1 MKNNTFK
8 AFKFFFIIFL
18 FTQLSYSQLSA
29 FTFNVTP
36 TNETCLG
43 NGALAFSVSG
53 TVPGSTMDYSVYLL
67 PNTTTPLVVVTTPT
81 LTGLNA
87 GNYLVVATQSL
98 GANSAQKQQNVTIVN
113 QIVKSSIYCKFY

>member
-1 MKNNTFK
+1 MKKITFK
-8 AFKFFFIIFL
+8 TIKLFFTFFL
-18 FTQLSYSQLSA
+18 FTQFSYGQLSA

-43 NGALAFSVSG
+43 NGALAFNVAG
-53 TVPGSTMDYSVYLL
+53 TLPGSTIDYSIYLL

-87 GNYLVVATQSL
+87 GNYLVIATQSL
-98 GANSAQKQQNVTIVN
+98 GANSAQ
-113 QIVKSSIYCKFY
+113 